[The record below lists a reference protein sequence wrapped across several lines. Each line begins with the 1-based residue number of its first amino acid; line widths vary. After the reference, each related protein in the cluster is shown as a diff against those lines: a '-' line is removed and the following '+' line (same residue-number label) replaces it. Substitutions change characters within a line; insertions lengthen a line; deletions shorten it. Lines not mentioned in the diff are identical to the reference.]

1 MLKLNTFLGLLALC
15 TFSLVGCATTGTT
28 GTTAAPAVAEAA
40 SSCDACTKG
49 KAGET
54 VWCTHCNTGYHAGEK
69 VACESCYKAETDGT
83 ACTSC
88 PASADEVTAKEDTT
102 TANAD
107 TTKTDTN

>member
-28 GTTAAPAVAEAA
+28 AAPAVAEAA
-40 SSCDACTKG
+40 SSCDSCAKG

-54 VWCTHCNTGYHAGEK
+54 VWCAHCNSGYHAGEK
-69 VACESCYKAETDGT
+69 VACESCYKAKTEGT

-88 PASADEVTAKEDTT
+88 PASADEATAKEATT

-107 TTKTDTN
+107 TDTN